1 MDSIIIN
8 TLIVALLCFT
18 FYYIY
23 LSRETFQTTAVGGAT
38 ILTSQRLNL
47 SIKGNLIDMPYKAW
61 DYVIFKLVNRQPLT
75 LYKNPAQIILDP
87 KDYNDYGQSLTSSKL
102 PKGVFCILTSP
113 QKAPDYQCGFDWTN
127 RKIGFVDR
135 IESNLIKSV
144 LFGYRTHAKV
154 EPIALDQLGN
164 LDLLFKDIDL
174 LILYIIP
181 KSPLSKLI
189 ASQFVAILDW
199 KDIDIE
205 RLRISYPS
213 LEKDYIELDNI
224 FRSYHKVQ
232 NKNNIVTFLTTQLL
246 LVNLQ
251 ISKTP
256 GITTQQQ
263 KAALTS
269 SEATNT
275 AVTTAVYNSRLN
287 IAETFITTLKLSK
300 EYTDADFKCFGDET
314 IRSKLLCESAY
325 DTEGEPKKTPNIW
338 DKKCLTNKDCP
349 FYLANKNYPN
359 QRGGC
364 LKDGTCEMPLG
375 VLRVAYKKYV
385 DKDPYA
391 PFCYQCK
398 NPKSPMCCED
408 QERLVELQGKNPN
421 ATYTLLK
428 SADYA
433 FPSDTDARK
442 EAKLPT
448 TVFLPE

>member
-1 MDSIIIN
+1 MGEKIIN
-8 TLIVALLCFT
+8 IIIVALLCFT
-18 FYYIY
+18 FYYVY
-23 LSRETFQTTAVGGAT
+23 RSRESFQEPQPTT

-47 SIKGNLIDMPYKAW
+47 NIKGNLIDMPYKAW

-75 LYKNPAQIILDP
+75 LYKNPQQIILDP

-154 EPIALDQLGN
+154 APIGLDKLDN
-164 LDLLFKDIDL
+164 LNEVFNDIDL

-189 ASQFVAILDW
+189 APQDVAILDW
-199 KDIDIE
+199 KDIDTE

-213 LEKDYIELDNI
+213 LEKENI
-224 FRSYHKVQ
+224 LIDDLFGFNRRVQ
-232 NKNNIVTFLTTQLL
+232 NKNKVLTFLTTQQL
-246 LVNLQ
+246 LVNLPSTMMA
-251 ISKTP
+251 ITPPTAAEKTAAN
-256 GITTQQQ
+256 TTN
-263 KAALTS
+263 A
-269 SEATNT
+269 
-275 AVTTAVYNSRLN
+275 AVTAAVYNSRLN
-287 IAETFITTLKLSK
+287 IAETFITSLKLSK

-314 IRSKLLCESAY
+314 IRSKLLCESPY
-325 DTEGEPKKTPNIW
+325 DNVGEPKNNANVW

-349 FYLANKNYPN
+349 FYQANKNYPN

-375 VLRVAYKKYV
+375 VLRVGYTKYV

-398 NPKSPMCCED
+398 NPKETMCCED
-408 QERLVELQGKNPN
+408 QERLVELQSKNPN

-448 TVFLPE
+448 TIFLPE

>member
-135 IESNLIKSV
+135 VESNLIKAV

-154 EPIALDQLGN
+154 TPIGLDQVDKLN
-164 LDLLFKDIDL
+164 ALFNDIDL
-174 LILYIIP
+174 LLLYIVP
-181 KSPLSKLI
+181 KSPLAKLI
-189 ASQFVAILDW
+189 ASQDVALLDW
-199 KDIDIE
+199 KDIDME
-205 RLRISYPS
+205 RLRISYPG
-213 LEKDYIELDNI
+213 LEKENI
-224 FRSYHKVQ
+224 LIDDLFGLNRRVQ
-232 NKNNIVTFLTTQLL
+232 NKNKVITFLTTQLL
-246 LVNLQ
+246 LVNMP
-251 ISKTP
+251 TAMVTNVAP
-256 GITTQQQ
+256 T
-263 KAALTS
+263 AAERTAAN
-269 SEATNT
+269 ATNA
-275 AVTTAVYNSRLN
+275 AVTDAVYNSRLN

-325 DTEGEPKKTPNIW
+325 DTEGEPKKTSNVW

-349 FYLANKNYPN
+349 FYLANKNYSN

-375 VLRVAYKKYV
+375 VLRVAYKKYL

-408 QERLVELQGKNPN
+408 QERLVELQRKNPN
-421 ATYTLLK
+421 ATYTSLK
-428 SADYA
+428 SADFV

-448 TVFLPE
+448 TIFLPE